1 MSSKYAINNSSN
13 TTSNSTKYKYQVKKV
28 LLEGSVILCQHGFL
42 GTEETLNPLFDNL
55 KNNVFNKFYNC
66 EFCDGIMR
74 ATELNN
80 SNSTL
85 KEIIDKHEARPK
97 SNIFVRT
104 LFSNPTYGAVSTQAS
119 ELRDMINLVRRK
131 YPNIPIVL
139 IGYSK
144 GGVVNCKCAI
154 NNPGLIDK
162 IVNVGT
168 PHDETL
174 IQDLIQILGDSL
186 KKKYGSFLGIPI
198 KPVRDAIQY
207 LVDLANSGVDSI
219 LNETVTYTKL
229 REEWNNL
236 LIKPK
241 FTPIAGE
248 AIVVNGEFNGDFIVP
263 TESAI
268 ANGFRGRT
276 YLDIINNFIV
286 TDDRVTISTNKLKG
300 YLGNASCVL
309 DILSKFSEVI
319 IGGDIVK
326 TIEALF
332 DIILNILQ
340 NDGDFSKCLKL
351 AHTSFLGSKD
361 FLLTHN
367 TIGMR
372 VLAGINA

>member
-42 GTEETLNPLFDNL
+42 GTEETLNPLFENL

-66 EFCDGIMR
+66 EFCDGILR

-104 LFSNPTYGAVSTQAS
+104 LFFNPTYGAVSTQAS

-144 GGVVNCKCAI
+144 GGAVNCKCAI

-332 DIILNILQ
+332 DIISNILQ

>member
-1 MSSKYAINNSSN
+1 M
-13 TTSNSTKYKYQVKKV
+13 
-28 LLEGSVILCQHGFL
+28 
-42 GTEETLNPLFDNL
+42 
-55 KNNVFNKFYNC
+55 
-66 EFCDGIMR
+66 
-74 ATELNN
+74 
-80 SNSTL
+80 
-85 KEIIDKHEARPK
+85 
-97 SNIFVRT
+97 
-104 LFSNPTYGAVSTQAS
+104 
-119 ELRDMINLVRRK
+119 
-131 YPNIPIVL
+131 
-139 IGYSK
+139 
-144 GGVVNCKCAI
+144 
-154 NNPGLIDK
+154 
-162 IVNVGT
+162 
-168 PHDETL
+168 
-174 IQDLIQILGDSL
+174 
-186 KKKYGSFLGIPI
+186 
-198 KPVRDAIQY
+198 
-207 LVDLANSGVDSI
+207 
-219 LNETVTYTKL
+219 
-229 REEWNNL
+229 

-332 DIILNILQ
+332 DIVSNILQ